1 VLKGGVVVTMAL
13 GNVASTNCE
22 VASSL
27 VCCPHVAGSCPV
39 PRCGLKCSQ
48 RTNKVGVG
56 AFFLPLAKP
65 LHHGTSHV
73 IHTAIRSSGTETGKD
88 KDPEKLRDA
97 DADADADVDAADG
110 ATSCCQSC
118 IDFNFLALTLERS
131 NARLRPRQESIRRT
145 TCQKEGWCSVV
156 IGLHRKLA

>member
-1 VLKGGVVVTMAL
+1 MLKGGVVVTMAP
-13 GNVASTNCE
+13 GNVASINCE
-22 VASSL
+22 VGSSL
-27 VCCPHVAGSCPV
+27 VCCPHVAGSSPV
-39 PRCGLKCSQ
+39 PRCGLKCGLNFPQ
-48 RTNKVGVG
+48 RTKKVRRRRL
-56 AFFLPLAKP
+56 FWPLAKTP
-65 LHHGTSHV
+65 PPRHV

-97 DADADADVDAADG
+97 DADADAADG

-118 IDFNFLALTLERS
+118 IDFNFLGLTLERS